1 MNTGEDVH
9 GMRKILDLSRWI
21 SVGLLL
27 LHFYYGCYAAFS
39 QWRLTSVISD
49 RVLETIQKTGLFN
62 SPDRCK

>member
-9 GMRKILDLSRWI
+9 GMRKILDLTRWI

-27 LHFYYGCYAAFS
+27 LHFYYSCYAAFR

-49 RVLETIQKTGLFN
+49 RVLENIQKTGLFHRPGN
-62 SPDRCK
+62 CK